1 MSRPEPRTPFPLD
14 EARVVANEPWVY
26 AGLAAV
32 GLAFFAI
39 RLAGPPNLLDNEYR
53 VGACVL
59 DVLQHGNWLVPH
71 DILGNTDKP
80 PMLTWLAALASWPT
94 GRVDR
99 FTIYLPT
106 ALATIA
112 TAWLVAGAGRRRF
125 GGWAGALGAL
135 AYLCSHVGVEQMGTA
150 RWDGLFAFTVTLA
163 ALAAFDAW
171 ETGSG
176 WMRFW
181 LAAAAATLTKG
192 PLGVVLAGFGLL
204 AVPWERRGG
213 HAGARLTGSQA
224 PGLALYLLITVGWF
238 VLAYHRVGPHLVD
251 NMVRDEFFGTMV
263 EHAPGTRFWK
273 PLGDLLANFAP
284 WSVFAVM
291 GLVRT
296 VRRPAADDEPRRFER
311 FLWCWFVGGLVI
323 FSVSPHNQARLMD
336 PMVPAA
342 ALLVG
347 RELDRLAGAVSP
359 RRLAGIATATVV
371 VALPTFALVF
381 QRMESQK
388 SEVRQTM
395 ALQRMAATIEST
407 VGRDFPLAYTADTP
421 YAIQLALNTMRPPVS
436 IAEAAALLRGPTAAY
451 VVVRDI
457 RVLERTVG
465 TDVHELLHE
474 DVPGAPM
481 PYLVANRPALAWDG
495 PAATRVGPFVV
506 TTRELGLAAAWDGRI
521 ALASRGVP
529 GDGVV
534 ENASPAPQPLRLDV
548 AGVDRG
554 SRVLAPGETW
564 RVDAP

>member
-1 MSRPEPRTPFPLD
+1 MSRPEPRASSPLD
-14 EARVVANEPWVY
+14 DASSMPRAAPVFA
-26 AGLAAV
+26 ALAAV

-80 PMLTWLAALASWPT
+80 PMLTWLSALASWPT

-112 TAWLVAGAGRRRF
+112 TAWLIAAAGRRWF
-125 GGWAGALGAL
+125 GGWAGALGAF

-171 ETGSG
+171 ETRSG
-176 WMRFW
+176 WTRFW

-192 PLGVVLAGFGLL
+192 PLGVVLAALGLL
-204 AVPWERRGG
+204 AVPWERRSG
-213 HAGARLTGSQA
+213 HDRARLEGSHA
-224 PGLALYLLITVGWF
+224 PGLALYLLLTVGWF
-238 VLAYHRVGPHLVD
+238 ALAYHRVGPHLVD
-251 NMVRDEFFGTMV
+251 NMVRDEFFGHMV
-263 EHAPGTRFWK
+263 ENAPGSRFWK
-273 PLGDLLANFAP
+273 PIGDLLANFAP
-284 WSVFAVM
+284 WSAFAVA
-291 GLVRT
+291 GAVRT
-296 VRRPAADDEPRRFER
+296 VVRPAADGETRRFDR
-311 FLWCWFVGGLVI
+311 FLWCWLVGGLVI

-342 ALLVG
+342 ALIAG
-347 RELDRLAGAVSP
+347 RELDRLARAVSP
-359 RRLAGIATATVV
+359 RRLGGIIAAAVV
-371 VALPTFALVF
+371 VALVVFGLVF
-381 QRMESQK
+381 QRQESQK
-388 SEVRQTM
+388 AEVRATI

-407 VGRDFPLAYTADTP
+407 VGRDFPLAYTAETP

-436 IAEAAALLRGPTAAY
+436 IADAAALLRGPTAAY

-465 TDVHELLHE
+465 TAVHELLHE
-474 DVPGAPM
+474 DVPGTPM

-495 PAATRVGPFVV
+495 PVATRVGPFVV
-506 TTRELGLAAAWDGRI
+506 TTRGLGLAAAWDGRI

-529 GDGVV
+529 GEGVV
-534 ENASPAPQPLRLDV
+534 ENASAVPQPLRLHV
-548 AGVDRG
+548 AGLDEG